1 MPVNLNPATPPLPL
15 LQQQSSALFLF
26 LPNFW
31 RSHPSPNF
39 GQILVHVKLL
49 VLKVSTDQQNLRWD
63 RSRLWF
69 VSLCPGPFFEL
80 CCDLVG
86 PMQLYRPLWF
96 LYRKNL
102 LVRLVLVWST
112 VISKLITKLIRC
124 NFVEPEPMQPK
135 RLPLPLNKSL
145 NVDKTLIWDHF
156 RPIILQLFS
165 LSWQGFSH
173 LYKLA
178 PDGF

>member
-1 MPVNLNPATPPLPL
+1 MGSQEHSLIHPFSSYVAGCQLTSTLPPSPPLPL

-49 VLKVSTDQQNLRWD
+49 VLKVSTDQQNLSWD

-80 CCDLVG
+80 CCDLAG
-86 PMQLYRPLWF
+86 SMQLYRPLRF

-102 LVRLVLVWST
+102 LVKLVLVWST
-112 VISKLITKLIRC
+112 VISKVIRC
-124 NFVEPEPMQPK
+124 NFVEPEPMQPM
-135 RLPLPLNKSL
+135 RLNTSASKQVIECWQ
-145 NVDKTLIWDHF
+145 NVDLGSF
-156 RPIILQLFS
+156 
-165 LSWQGFSH
+165 
-173 LYKLA
+173 
-178 PDGF
+178 